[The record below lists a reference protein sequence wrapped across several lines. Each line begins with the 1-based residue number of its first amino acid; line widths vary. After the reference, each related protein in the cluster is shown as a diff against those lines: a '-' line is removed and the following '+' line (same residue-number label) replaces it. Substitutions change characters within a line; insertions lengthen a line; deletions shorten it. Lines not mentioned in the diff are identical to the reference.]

1 MPEQT
6 SAAQSLRGYLAV
18 VRRQWWVI
26 LLVVTACCAAA
37 AIFTAR
43 QDPVYEAS
51 TKIVVG
57 QGRALFGPDVS
68 FAVEPFTQ
76 TMTELLQSDVVA
88 DRVIRELDLDI
99 TSTQLLSDLEVTS
112 KPDTSVLEV
121 TYQDTDRRMA
131 VRTLAEVAATF
142 TELVDRELAGQSTG
156 DQGTGANAAPQP
168 EPVSAVV
175 FDPARLEPEQVAPRP
190 LRTMAVAILVGL
202 IAGLALAFLRD
213 ALASRIRNQDEA
225 EAALGAPVVGA
236 LPRGGVGA
244 KPIELELLSTKA
256 AVRVR
261 QAVDM
266 MSATLRFSLKGED
279 FSVVLV
285 TSAMPE
291 EGKTTV
297 AANLSHGLAQAGR
310 RVVAVEADTR
320 RPALHAFLGAAPDEP
335 GLLDVARGNASVND
349 VLLDVPLHSPLLA
362 GQEAENGGGVTAV
375 QAPPTSSGQ
384 LLLLPAGTRDGGAP
398 PILSLGQTAAIIAD
412 LREVADCIVFD
423 SAPVLL
429 AGDAFPLAQLAD
441 RVLVVCRERASSRQ
455 QAERLRARLQS
466 IGVEDFSVVLTES
479 SAATEPGYGYGYGYG
494 HEYEPEK
501 QREQLTE
508 LA

>member
-1 MPEQT
+1 MDRRRPGAAVPEQA

-18 VRRQWWVI
+18 IRRQWWVI
-26 LLVVTACCAAA
+26 LIVVVACCVAA
-37 AIFTAR
+37 AIFSTR

-88 DRVIRELDLDI
+88 DRVIRDLNLDM
-99 TSTQLLSDLEVTS
+99 TSTELLDDLEVTS

-142 TELVDRELAGQSTG
+142 TELVDQELGGQPGSN
-156 DQGTGANAAPQP
+156 QGTGADVQQP

-175 FDPARLEPEQVAPRP
+175 FDPARLEPGQVAPRP
-190 LRTMAVAILVGL
+190 LRTTALAIVVGL

-225 EAALGAPVVGA
+225 EAALGAGVVGA
-236 LPRGGVGA
+236 LPRGGIGA
-244 KPIELELLSTKA
+244 KPVELELLSSKS

-266 MSATLRFSLKGED
+266 MSATLRFSLKDED

-335 GLLDVARGNASVND
+335 GLLDVARGDASVHD
-349 VLLDVPLHSPLLA
+349 VLFDVPLHSPLLA
-362 GQEAENGGGVTAV
+362 RQEAESGGGVAAV
-375 QAPPTSSGQ
+375 QAPPTGTGQ
-384 LLLLPAGTRDGGAP
+384 LFLLPAGTRDGGGAP
-398 PILSLGQTAAIIAD
+398 RILSLGQTAAIIAD

-423 SAPVLL
+423 SSPVLL

-455 QAERLRARLQS
+455 QAERLRSRLQS

-494 HEYEPEK
+494 P
-501 QREQLTE
+501 
-508 LA
+508 A